1 MKQLT
6 DTQIR
11 NLKLQDRRIDLPDGG
26 VPGLMLRATPG
37 GTKTWSMQYRLG
49 GAGGVTERGHKL
61 KGRKRYRVTI
71 GRYPETS
78 IAKAREIASRYWEM
92 AERGDDPQVPL
103 ERDATARR
111 VTIKGLADDFLERYV
126 RTRDLRS
133 ADKIE
138 NALNTHVVPAWGDRS
153 AGSIT
158 RKDAVRLLEKTLPKQ
173 KQSDGRYHG
182 GPEAARTVRQV
193 LHKMF
198 QWACMQDRLSANPIS
213 GVENPT
219 KKIHRDR
226 VLSMDELRAIWRA
239 AGTLGYPYG
248 PMYQLMLLTACRR
261 GEWANSRR
269 AWLDID
275 QSLMLIPAEA
285 YKSGSAQIVPLV
297 ASALEIIEALPHW
310 NTGDHL
316 LSGTG
321 GERPVSGFTRAK
333 RRLGKAIEVELGRPL
348 DNWRPHDFRR
358 SVATHLRRLGTDRH
372 IVKRI
377 LGHADRDVTSIYD
390 RYGMLPERR
399 AALEMWT
406 GELLR

>member
-1 MKQLT
+1 M
-6 DTQIR
+6 
-11 NLKLQDRRIDLPDGG
+11 
-26 VPGLMLRATPG
+26 
-37 GTKTWSMQYRLG
+37 
-49 GAGGVTERGHKL
+49 
-61 KGRKRYRVTI
+61 
-71 GRYPETS
+71 
-78 IAKAREIASRYWEM
+78 
-92 AERGDDPQVPL
+92 PL

-111 VTIKGLADDFLERYV
+111 NTIKALADDFLDRYV

-138 NALNTHVVPAWGDRS
+138 NALNTHVIPAWGDRS
-153 AGSIT
+153 AASIT

-173 KQSDGRYHG
+173 KRSDGRYHG

-213 GVENPT
+213 GMEDPT
-219 KKIHRDR
+219 KKVHRDR

-285 YKSGSAQIVPLV
+285 YKSGSAHGVPLV

-310 NTGDHL
+310 NAGDHL
-316 LSGTG
+316 LSGTC
-321 GERPVSGFTRAK
+321 GERPVSGFTRARK
-333 RRLGKAIEVELGRPL
+333 RLGKAIEVELSRPL
-348 DNWRPHDFRR
+348 ENWRPHDFRR

-372 IVKRI
+372 VVKRI
-377 LGHADRDVTSIYD
+377 LGHADRDVTAIYD
-390 RYGMLPERR
+390 RYSMLPERR